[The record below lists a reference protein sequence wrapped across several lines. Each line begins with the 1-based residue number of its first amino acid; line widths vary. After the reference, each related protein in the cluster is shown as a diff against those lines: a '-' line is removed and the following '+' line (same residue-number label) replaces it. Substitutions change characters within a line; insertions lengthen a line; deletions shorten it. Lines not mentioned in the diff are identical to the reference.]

1 MRILVVEDEKALAEL
16 VSDRLKRDRYVVDVS
31 YDGEEGM
38 DNALSGMYDLIILDI
53 MLPKVDGITILGEI
67 RKQDKEVKVIM
78 LTAKGELEDRL
89 LGFDKGANDYV
100 PKPFH
105 IEELAAR
112 VNAQLNITKAVENV
126 LEFGDIVLDY
136 RASKVRCRTNR
147 EDVGVNNK
155 EFQLLEYLMNNPD
168 RILSREMIYDRV
180 WGMDSEAVSN
190 NLEAYMSF
198 VRKKLKVIGSR
209 TSIKTIRNMGYRL
222 EYEEE
227 NNDR

>member
-1 MRILVVEDEKALAEL
+1 MRILIVEDEKALAEL
-16 VSDRLKRDRYVVDVS
+16 VSDRLKRDRYAVDVS
-31 YDGEEGM
+31 YDGEEGL

-53 MLPKVDGITILGEI
+53 MLPKVDGITILKEI
-67 RKQDKEVKVIM
+67 RKQDKEVRVIM

-89 LGFDKGANDYV
+89 LGFEKGANDYV

-105 IEELAAR
+105 VDELAAR
-112 VNAQLNITKAVENV
+112 VNAQLNISKAVENV

-136 RASKVRCRTNR
+136 RASKVRCITNR

-155 EFQLLEYLMNNPD
+155 EFQLLEFLMNNPD
-168 RILSREMIYDRV
+168 RILPREMIYERV

-198 VRKKLKVIGSR
+198 VRKKLKAIGAK
-209 TSIKTIRNMGYRL
+209 TSIKTVRNMGYRL
-222 EYEEE
+222 EYEK
-227 NNDR
+227 

>member
-16 VSDRLKRDRYVVDVS
+16 VSDRLKRDHYAVDIS
-31 YDGEEGM
+31 NDGEEGM

-53 MLPKVDGITILGEI
+53 MLPKVDGITILKEI

-89 LGFDKGANDYV
+89 LGFGKGANDYV

-105 IEELAAR
+105 IDELAAR
-112 VNAQLNITKAVENV
+112 VNAQLNIAKAVENV

-136 RASKVRCRTNR
+136 RASKVRCIKNQ

-198 VRKKLKVIGSR
+198 VRKKLKVIGSK
-209 TSIKTIRNMGYRL
+209 TTIKTIRNMGYRL
-222 EYEEE
+222 ECEE
-227 NNDR
+227 

>member
-16 VSDRLKRDRYVVDVS
+16 VSDRLKRDHYSVDIS
-31 YDGEEGM
+31 NDGEDGM

-53 MLPKVDGITILGEI
+53 MLPKVDGITILKEV
-67 RKQDKEVKVIM
+67 RKQDKEVKIIM

-89 LGFDKGANDYV
+89 LGFDSGANDYV

-105 IEELAAR
+105 IDELAAR
-112 VNAQLNITKAVENV
+112 VNAQLNISKAVENV
-126 LEFGDIVLDY
+126 LEFGDIMLDY
-136 RASKVRCRTNR
+136 RNSKVRCTKTQ

-155 EFQLLEYLMNNPD
+155 EFQLLEYLMNNHD

-198 VRKKLKVIGSR
+198 VRKKLKVIGSK
-209 TSIKTIRNMGYRL
+209 TAIKTLRNMGYRL
-222 EYEEE
+222 EYEE
-227 NNDR
+227 

>member
-16 VSDRLKRDRYVVDVS
+16 VADRLKRDHYSVDIS
-31 YDGEEGM
+31 NDGEEGM

-53 MLPKVDGITILGEI
+53 MLPKTDGITILKEI
-67 RKQDKEVKVIM
+67 RRQDKEVKVIM

-89 LGFDKGANDYV
+89 LGFENGANDYV

-105 IEELAAR
+105 IDELAAR
-112 VNAQLNITKAVENV
+112 VNAQLNIAKAVKSE

-136 RASKVRCRTNR
+136 RASKVRCITNQ

-155 EFQLLEYLMNNPD
+155 EFQLLEYLMSNPD

-198 VRKKLKVIGSR
+198 VRKKLKVIGSK
-209 TSIKTIRNMGYRL
+209 TGIKSIRNMGYRL
-222 EYEEE
+222 EYEE
-227 NNDR
+227 

>member
-16 VSDRLKRDRYVVDVS
+16 VSDRLKRDRYVVDIS
-31 YDGEEGM
+31 NDGKTGM

-53 MLPKVDGITILGEI
+53 MLPKVDGISILKEV
-67 RKQDKEVKVIM
+67 RKKDKEVKIIM

-89 LGFDKGANDYV
+89 LGFEKGANDYV

-105 IEELAAR
+105 IDELAAR
-112 VNAQLNITKAVENV
+112 VNAQLNIAKAVENI

-136 RASKVRCRTNR
+136 SASKVRCTKNQ

-198 VRKKLKVIGSR
+198 VRKKLKAIGSK

-222 EYEEE
+222 EYEE
-227 NNDR
+227 

>member
-16 VSDRLKRDRYVVDVS
+16 VSDRLKRDHYTVDIS
-31 YDGEEGM
+31 NDGEEGM

-53 MLPKVDGITILGEI
+53 MLPKVDGITILKEI

-89 LGFDKGANDYV
+89 LGFEKGANDYV

-105 IEELAAR
+105 IDELAAR
-112 VNAQLNITKAVENV
+112 VNAQLNIAKAVKNV

-136 RASKVRCRTNR
+136 RASKVRCINNQ

-155 EFQLLEYLMNNPD
+155 EFQLLEYLMNNTD
-168 RILSREMIYDRV
+168 SLLSREMIYDRV

-198 VRKKLKVIGSR
+198 VRKKLKVIGSK
-209 TSIKTIRNMGYRL
+209 TTIKTIRNMGYRL
-222 EYEEE
+222 ECEE
-227 NNDR
+227 

>member
-1 MRILVVEDEKALAEL
+1 MRILIVEDEKTLAEL
-16 VSDRLKRDRYVVDVS
+16 VSDRLKRDHYAVDIS
-31 YDGEEGM
+31 NDGEEGM

-53 MLPKVDGITILGEI
+53 MLPKVDGITILKEI

-89 LGFDKGANDYV
+89 LGFEKGANDYV

-105 IEELAAR
+105 IDELAAR
-112 VNAQLNITKAVENV
+112 VNAQLNIAKAVENV

-136 RASKVRCRTNR
+136 RASKVRCIKNQ

-198 VRKKLKVIGSR
+198 VRKKLKVIGSK
-209 TSIKTIRNMGYRL
+209 TTIKTIRNMGYRL
-222 EYEEE
+222 ECEE
-227 NNDR
+227 

>member
-16 VSDRLKRDRYVVDVS
+16 VSDRLKRDHYSVDIS
-31 YDGEEGM
+31 NDGEDGM

-53 MLPKVDGITILGEI
+53 MLPKADGITILKEV
-67 RKQDKEVKVIM
+67 RKQDKEVKIIM

-89 LGFDKGANDYV
+89 LGFDSGANDYV

-105 IEELAAR
+105 IDELAAR
-112 VNAQLNITKAVENV
+112 VNAQLNIAKAVENV
-126 LEFGDIVLDY
+126 LEFGDILLDY
-136 RASKVRCRTNR
+136 RSSKVRCTKTQ

-155 EFQLLEYLMNNPD
+155 EFQLLEYLMNNHD
-168 RILSREMIYDRV
+168 RILSREMIYDRI

-198 VRKKLKVIGSR
+198 VRKKLKVIGSK
-209 TSIKTIRNMGYRL
+209 TAIKTLRNMGYRL
-222 EYEEE
+222 EYEE
-227 NNDR
+227 